1 MGYAHQLRNEN
12 ARVERSAL
20 RRCGD
25 VSWRRCRRLNALRS
39 SAHVV
44 ELYFQPRGGEIPWY
58 TDDFGGRRDR
68 PD

>member
-1 MGYAHQLRNEN
+1 MGDTRTNCETRTRAPS
-12 ARVERSAL
+12 V

-25 VSWRRCRRLNALRS
+25 AAGELNALRS

-58 TDDFGGRRDR
+58 TDVLDGRRDR